1 MTLSL
6 VLLALSAA
14 VATTGQRALV
24 GRQWVP
30 DAPGSAILAWL
41 LLLATGVVAAVGAG
55 LMAIVPLVR
64 HLGGVR
70 EFLHRCPAFVVALR
84 AHTMF
89 FFLAGVGAAL
99 VGILTGWLF
108 VAIRRHVGVL
118 NEDGQRHRLA
128 LVADGQGQRPI
139 AIVPADRCAAWSVP
153 AGHGYVVITT
163 AAAHN
168 LARRELEAVVRHEW
182 AHLRG
187 RHHLIL
193 TVLRAL
199 RGALPCPVTRAAAAE
214 VAVLLEMRADD
225 RAVAACGR
233 ADLRAALLRMVSIPQ
248 TPAALAITGGSTS
261 RRLRRLAQPRR
272 EARWRPA
279 AAVFAGLALSVVV
292 VAVVGSAVTAVL
304 FLHECPLPT

>member
-1 MTLSL
+1 MTVSL
-6 VLLALSAA
+6 VLLALAAA
-14 VATTGQRALV
+14 VATTGQRSLV

-84 AHTMF
+84 AHTLF
-89 FFLAGVGAAL
+89 FVLAGVGTAL

-108 VAIRRHVGVL
+108 VAIRRHVGAL

-153 AGHGYVVITT
+153 AGHGYVVVTT
-163 AAAHN
+163 AAARD
-168 LARRELEAVVRHEW
+168 LAHRELEAVVRHEW

-199 RGALPCPVTRAAAAE
+199 RAALPCPVTRAAAAE

-225 RAVAACGR
+225 RAVAVCGR
-233 ADLRAALLRMVSIPQ
+233 AVLRTALLRMVSIPQ

-261 RRLRRLAQPRR
+261 RRLRRLAQPGV
-272 EARWRPA
+272 ARWRPA
-279 AAVFAGLALSVVV
+279 AAVFAGVALSAVV

-304 FLHECPLPT
+304 LLHECPLPT